1 MMYLVTFLCLS
12 LLLGWKALVIN
23 SYDLFILVCPMPGI
37 KALKEVQE
45 MFIDLN
51 WSEVNWGKVSCI
63 SLISL
68 LHQLSS
74 FIIQFSWIIRFQ
86 IRKRHTKFVR
96 QKRQPKRKPETEN
109 NFEKDADIIRLR
121 ENKSLLVKIWR
132 GWLVPPTSPREQR

>member
-51 WSEVNWGKVSCI
+51 WSEVN
-63 SLISL
+63 
-68 LHQLSS
+68 
-74 FIIQFSWIIRFQ
+74 
-86 IRKRHTKFVR
+86 
-96 QKRQPKRKPETEN
+96 
-109 NFEKDADIIRLR
+109 
-121 ENKSLLVKIWR
+121 
-132 GWLVPPTSPREQR
+132 